1 LPGLRGGSIAA
12 LFVSR
17 LQTADW
23 REIPSEALER
33 SELRQALTKTMMSL
47 SEKYRKVMILR
58 DVQHLSTK
66 QTAQILDLTVEA
78 VKTRLNRARLMIREP
93 WLPAL
98 MDPGI
103 GGQRMGRFDHFD
115 SQLRSDK

>member
-1 LPGLRGGSIAA
+1 MPGLRGGSIAA

-58 DVQHLSTK
+58 DVQRLSTK
-66 QTAQILDLTVEA
+66 ETAQIVDLTVEA
-78 VKTRLNRARLMIREP
+78 VKTRLDRARLMMREP

-103 GGQRMGRFDHFD
+103 GEQRMGAVTLTL
-115 SQLRSDK
+115 SKLRSDK